1 MLIYH
6 PIHDVNHCVY
16 RILLILE
23 KSVHKQIDLELY
35 RLQDFYFLFPHLLK
49 NITPFP
55 GELTAYK
62 KIIKRIPE
70 PYELI
75 KNTKRIMHDLESLQT
90 VALHNLLAKNLLDI
104 DTFKNKK
111 LRRSDVPLPSSLLLK
126 MSEDT
131 VVEEA
136 WFKMIINDFPNLY
149 LGGRHG
155 LKKRTGLM
163 EYRYDRE
170 EK

>member
-23 KSVHKQIDLELY
+23 NSVHEQIDLELY
-35 RLQDFYFLFPHLLK
+35 RMQDFYFLFPHLLK
-49 NITPFP
+49 NISPFP
-55 GELTAYK
+55 SELTAYK

-75 KNTKRIMHDLESLQT
+75 KNSKRIMHDLESLQT

-104 DTFKNKK
+104 DSFKNKK
-111 LRRSDVPLPSSLLLK
+111 LQRSDVPLPTSLLSK
-126 MSEDT
+126 MTEDS

-149 LGGRHG
+149 LGGRNG
-155 LKKRTGLM
+155 LKKRAGLM